1 MYVLYHF
8 LPELKELSQNG
19 LSAEDSKEHSFNLGK
34 ICQYLEQAYKV
45 TTDRVESVIRGRYI
59 SYDLLWA
66 FFKPESLLYCS
77 CPATDLPRC
86 IRYIEGYTQRPNYHE
101 DKEFFK
107 IRASFLNFDGGSV
120 REILKTYEIEKFN
133 GRKRLED
140 LPIYPLHYY
149 LDQGIKKFL
158 ISRGQKFISIA
169 SRRCHRRYSGNIF
182 FEPEGGPTEIKLAK
196 KFVDGRIMVDSAA
209 FRKMVPRYTRLR
221 SESPASYG
229 IFRSSGGDGLAKI
242 AGPDCLD
249 PQDLQDEDLLIC
261 SPTVLGF
268 ALDGK
273 IWEVEEIEFST
284 SSFGKVLIPEKQK
297 DVILSLTASHL
308 ASTSDKGF
316 GDIIDG
322 KGRGI
327 IILLHGPPGVGKTV
341 TAEALADHLRR
352 PLYSVSAG
360 NMGEKAE
367 EFEAELTRMFRIAS
381 DWGSILLIDEADT
394 FLQRRDQNPQHNRIV
409 ATFLRTLEYFDGILF
424 LTTNFVNNFDKAI
437 LDRVHLK
444 VRYEGLDPSKRKDIF
459 THFLQLINATVEDAD
474 LTRFCEVR
482 LNGRQV
488 RVNSFPLGIGTD
500 WARDRY
506 EI

>member
-1 MYVLYHF
+1 MLYHF

-19 LSAEDSKEHSFNLGK
+19 LSAEDSKEHFFNLGK

-140 LPIYPLHYY
+140 LPIYPLHYCP
-149 LDQGIKKFL
+149 DQGIKKFL

-169 SRRCHRRYSGNIF
+169 GRRCHRRYSGNIF
-182 FEPEGGPTEIKLAK
+182 FEPEDPNEIKLAK
-196 KFVDGRIMVDSAA
+196 RFVDGRIMVDSAA
-209 FRKMVPRYTRLR
+209 FRKMVPRYRRLR
-221 SESPASYG
+221 SESPASYS

-249 PQDLQDEDLLIC
+249 PKDLQDEDFLIC

-273 IWEVEEIEFST
+273 IWGE
-284 SSFGKVLIPEKQK
+284 LPY
-297 DVILSLTASHL
+297 LHL
-308 ASTSDKGF
+308 QTTTG
-316 GDIIDG
+316 
-322 KGRGI
+322 
-327 IILLHGPPGVGKTV
+327 
-341 TAEALADHLRR
+341 AD
-352 PLYSVSAG
+352 
-360 NMGEKAE
+360 
-367 EFEAELTRMFRIAS
+367 
-381 DWGSILLIDEADT
+381 
-394 FLQRRDQNPQHNRIV
+394 
-409 ATFLRTLEYFDGILF
+409 
-424 LTTNFVNNFDKAI
+424 
-437 LDRVHLK
+437 
-444 VRYEGLDPSKRKDIF
+444 
-459 THFLQLINATVEDAD
+459 
-474 LTRFCEVR
+474 
-482 LNGRQV
+482 
-488 RVNSFPLGIGTD
+488 
-500 WARDRY
+500 
-506 EI
+506 